1 MQYEG
6 QTSKLLKR
14 SFTEHYRCMKK
25 PGKIDIFYR
34 HFKLTDEYLRHISIQ
49 PVENILY
56 DDTKI

>member
-1 MQYEG
+1 
-6 QTSKLLKR
+6 
-14 SFTEHYRCMKK
+14 MKK

-49 PVENILY
+49 QVENILY